1 MLCFQYFLQKSNDRS
16 RMSRQLT
23 VEAEKYFEDF
33 ISNVEDTDISSFDG
47 ERSDGSSTLG
57 GIIKA
62 RDGVVCAETES
73 YQIPV
78 GSDFRPVE
86 MDGVKLPWLKWE
98 TSNDGSLSSKTEIKT
113 PPSQK
118 SVIWDAK
125 QVNYIF
131 TAALLAP
138 LCPVC
143 ILHPTSF
150 NIVYNHN

>member
-1 MLCFQYFLQKSNDRS
+1 
-16 RMSRQLT
+16 MSRQLT
-23 VEAEKYFEDF
+23 VEAEKYLEDF

-62 RDGVVCAETES
+62 RDSVICAETES

-98 TSNDGSLSSKTEIKT
+98 AVNDGSFSSKTEIKT

-118 SVIWDAK
+118 SAIWNAK
-125 QVNYIF
+125 QVTYML
-131 TAALLAP
+131 TASLVSHNLT
-138 LCPVC
+138 C
-143 ILHPTSF
+143 ILHYRSSS
-150 NIVYNHN
+150 IVYNHN